1 MVKKIIQIDEAKCV
15 GCGACAA
22 GCHQSAI
29 KIIDGKAKLTDAIA
43 CDGLGMCIG
52 KCPQDAITFVE
63 KEVEVK
69 AKPMRPACNC
79 PGTMAVNR
87 KHEAVATIDDS
98 DDITVRSQLRQWPVE
113 LKLLNPAA
121 DYFDDCDLL
130 VAADCVAYAYA
141 DFHRKMLKG
150 RTLAILCPKLDSDLE
165 TYVEKLAEILKSHAV
180 KSITVARMMV
190 PCCGGTTAIVQNAIQ
205 ASGVHVPLKIVT
217 IGLEG
222 QVMKEETL

>member
-1 MVKKIIQIDEAKCV
+1 MVKKIIQIDEARCV

-29 KIIDGKAKLTDAIA
+29 KIINGKAKLTDAVA

-52 KCPQDAITFVE
+52 KCPHDAITFVE
-63 KEVEVK
+63 KDVVITP
-69 AKPMRPACNC
+69 KPMRPACNC

-87 KHEAVATIDDS
+87 KYEPVTAANDS

-150 RTLAILCPKLDSDLE
+150 KTLAILCPKLDSDLDA
-165 TYVEKLAEILKSHAV
+165 YVEKLAEILKSHTI
-180 KSITVARMMV
+180 KSIMVARMMV

-205 ASGVHVPLKIVT
+205 VSGVCVPL
-217 IGLEG
+217 
-222 QVMKEETL
+222 